1 MNRGWREDGFGGD
14 SGDCVR
20 TFDGNASSAFRN
32 VPLPCV
38 CTVPSAQL
46 AMHVDILH
54 SRYTKIITSLSSV
67 VRGVGSRLKRWK
79 WEEGGKVK

>member
-1 MNRGWREDGFGGD
+1 MNRERKERDEFGAD

-20 TFDGNASSAFRN
+20 TFGGAFQN
-32 VPLPCV
+32 VPPS
-38 CTVPSAQL
+38 VPSAQL

-67 VRGVGSRLKRWK
+67 VVVGV
-79 WEEGGKVK
+79 VN